1 MASNLFISNL
11 FTDPTFFF
19 RIVVILI
26 VSVCLHELG
35 HGFAAISQGDNTP
48 IETGHMTANPIVHMG
63 WPSLIMLFLA
73 GIVWG
78 QMPVNPS
85 RFRTPK
91 WGDIWVSAAGPLVN
105 LGLALTS
112 VMILHLFANFSAI
125 SPEFF
130 YLAAQINFVLCIFN
144 LLPIPPLDGFHI
156 CSEFF
161 PSLRPLRDSAFG
173 LFGFMIL
180 FYTGAFGA
188 LYSIANLAIKA
199 LVPHYFQ

>member
-1 MASNLFISNL
+1 MASNLFLNNL
-11 FTDPTFFF
+11 FTDPIFFF

-35 HGFAAISQGDNTP
+35 HGYAAISQGDRTP
-48 IETGHMTANPIVHMG
+48 IETGHMTANPVVHMG
-63 WPSLIMLFLA
+63 WPSLILLCLA

-78 QMPVNPS
+78 QMPVNPA
-85 RFRTPK
+85 RFRSQK
-91 WGDIWVSAAGPLVN
+91 WGNIWVSAAGPLVN

-112 VMILHLFANFSAI
+112 VMILQVFGKFSAI

-130 YLAAQINFVLCIFN
+130 YLAARINFVLCMFN

-161 PSLRPLRDSAFG
+161 PSLKSLGGGAFG

-180 FYTGAFGA
+180 FYTGFFSV
-188 LYSIANLAIKA
+188 LYSIADLAIMT
-199 LVPHYFQ
+199 LL